1 MTAGLQDPGR
11 FFFPHSRRHRRGRRA
26 SEFAPA
32 MTWMRW
38 AWVLAVLHILIKG
51 ANPLELK
58 CGADHNCN
66 MLPDMAD
73 PANLRHLK
81 CVPATPEMV
90 ALAPPLGGLTLGR
103 GVAQTGAGRASSPP
117 CSSLMR

>member
-1 MTAGLQDPGR
+1 
-11 FFFPHSRRHRRGRRA
+11 
-26 SEFAPA
+26 

-81 CVPATPEMV
+81 CVPATPERY

>member
-1 MTAGLQDPGR
+1 MCLLLVVPITKCPVVKRSKSL
-11 FFFPHSRRHRRGRRA
+11 FFSFK
-26 SEFAPA
+26 FAPA

-81 CVPATPEMV
+81 CVPATLEMF
-90 ALAPPLGGLTLGR
+90 AHAPPLGGLTLGR

-117 CSSLMR
+117 CSLLMR